1 MQDVLS
7 SAPTRARR
15 VDTSTRARSP
25 RPADRRVLGPFST
38 PAETVARWRR
48 VARRVKV
55 TGARGRPPAK
65 GSVGLRAGSKYAH
78 VSLKPVAGV
87 GIPRDR
93 REDARTAF
101 RSILVSALIVLL
113 LLLFLKMP
121 LHVLLDEA
129 FRAPGEL
136 VTLVS
141 TAVTAA
147 RTDPAATP
155 SASAVPTAAPAPTLT
170 PTPAPTAAPTPLP
183 TVAPTPVPTPS
194 PTPAP
199 TPSPTPAPTATP
211 APTPTPTPA
220 PTPTPIPVPTDLL
233 ANRGF
238 ESGTAGWTLDP
249 HASLDAN
256 PADAH
261 SGSGALKLVA
271 TAAWQPTAQ
280 YVPVVAGQTYAISGW
295 IRSASGVGFVTLIS
309 SNVNWVEFGPHL
321 DLTAAGTGGWA
332 HVSGTYVAP
341 AGAVRVWIGL
351 QSSGSGRFWFD
362 DLSLT
367 ALP

>member
-7 SAPTRARR
+7 SAPTRALR
-15 VDTSTRARSP
+15 VDTSTRARSA

-78 VSLKPVAGV
+78 VSLKPVAVV

-155 SASAVPTAAPAPTLT
+155 SAATAGLPAGTAAVAATPAGAVFAVQPPGARAPTTPQPTQAAAPGAVPRPPDASQQPVSTSPSSPSAPAVPASPSTAAPSSGGGAADSPAPTPGAPVSPITTPTSAPSPITSPPAAPTADPSASAAPTPSSSAVPTAAPAPTLT

-183 TVAPTPVPTPS
+183 TLA
-194 PTPAP
+194 
-199 TPSPTPAPTATP
+199 
-211 APTPTPTPA
+211 PTPA

-261 SGSGALKLVA
+261 SGS
-271 TAAWQPTAQ
+271 
-280 YVPVVAGQTYAISGW
+280 
-295 IRSASGVGFVTLIS
+295 
-309 SNVNWVEFGPHL
+309 
-321 DLTAAGTGGWA
+321 
-332 HVSGTYVAP
+332 
-341 AGAVRVWIGL
+341 
-351 QSSGSGRFWFD
+351 
-362 DLSLT
+362 
-367 ALP
+367 

>member
-1 MQDVLS
+1 M
-7 SAPTRARR
+7 
-15 VDTSTRARSP
+15 
-25 RPADRRVLGPFST
+25 
-38 PAETVARWRR
+38 
-48 VARRVKV
+48 
-55 TGARGRPPAK
+55 
-65 GSVGLRAGSKYAH
+65 
-78 VSLKPVAGV
+78 
-87 GIPRDR
+87 
-93 REDARTAF
+93 
-101 RSILVSALIVLL
+101 
-113 LLLFLKMP
+113 
-121 LHVLLDEA
+121 
-129 FRAPGEL
+129 
-136 VTLVS
+136 
-141 TAVTAA
+141 
-147 RTDPAATP
+147 
-155 SASAVPTAAPAPTLT
+155 
-170 PTPAPTAAPTPLP
+170 
-183 TVAPTPVPTPS
+183 
-194 PTPAP
+194 
-199 TPSPTPAPTATP
+199 
-211 APTPTPTPA
+211 
-220 PTPTPIPVPTDLL
+220 PTDLL

-280 YVPVVAGQTYAISGW
+280 YVPVVAGQSYAISGW

-351 QSSGSGRFWFD
+351 QSSGSGTFWFD

-367 ALP
+367 PLP

>member
-1 MQDVLS
+1 MRDVLS

-15 VDTSTRARSP
+15 VDTSTRARSA

-48 VARRVKV
+48 AGRRVRV

-155 SASAVPTAAPAPTLT
+155 SAAAAGLPAGTAA
-170 PTPAPTAAPTPLP
+170 
-183 TVAPTPVPTPS
+183 VA
-194 PTPAP
+194 
-199 TPSPTPAPTATP
+199 ATP
-211 APTPTPTPA
+211 AGAHADAGTDRCADPA
-220 PTPTPIPVPTDLL
+220 ADRRTDACADSEPNACADPEPNACADRDAGADTHTDPGADTHTDPGAYGPARESWLRVRDRWL
-233 ANRGF
+233 DAGSARKPRC
-238 ESGTAGWTLDP
+238 ESGGC
-249 HASLDAN
+249 
-256 PADAH
+256 
-261 SGSGALKLVA
+261 ALRKWCTEARRHGRVA
-271 TAAWQPTAQ
+271 TD
-280 YVPVVAGQTYAISGW
+280 
-295 IRSASGVGFVTLIS
+295 R
-309 SNVNWVEFGPHL
+309 
-321 DLTAAGTGGWA
+321 
-332 HVSGTYVAP
+332 
-341 AGAVRVWIGL
+341 
-351 QSSGSGRFWFD
+351 
-362 DLSLT
+362 
-367 ALP
+367 